1 MTRITRSAALAA
13 AIAVPLELA
22 SLVPAG
28 AEAPKPARAYP
39 VDLGGVPGVAYA
51 TVERDG
57 LRLVA
62 TLAQPTADA
71 APLRFETL
79 LAPGQTV
86 RISRPGPVGAA
97 PDQVEITRKADGI
110 LVRKAGAALT
120 N

>member
-1 MTRITRSAALAA
+1 MNHILRPAALAA
-13 AIAVPLELA
+13 ALGLA
-22 SLVPAG
+22 ALAPAI

-39 VDLGGVPGVAYA
+39 VDLGPVSGVAYY
-51 TVERDG
+51 TVEREG

-62 TLAQPTADA
+62 TLAQQAEAA

-86 RISRPGPVGAA
+86 RISRPGPVGTA
-97 PDQVEITRKADGI
+97 PELVEITRKADAI
-110 LVRKAGAALT
+110 LVRKASTAVT